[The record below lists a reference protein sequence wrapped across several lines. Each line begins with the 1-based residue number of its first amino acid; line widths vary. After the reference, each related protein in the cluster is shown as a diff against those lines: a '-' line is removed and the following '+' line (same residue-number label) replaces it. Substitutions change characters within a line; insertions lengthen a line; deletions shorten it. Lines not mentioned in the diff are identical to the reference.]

1 MQRFTSLPRSVLK
14 LLAVFYA
21 ICAVG
26 YIAVGTYQAQVA
38 PAGDPGFSGSYNP
51 STGVFEVAHLR
62 SGGPAE
68 QAGLRVGDRVLGIDG
83 RPATG
88 LAFYKLTMSGRIN
101 QVQSYTVQR
110 GGRQLENAEQLTLRL
125 TLGSPWAPAF
135 ANVTRTQHIVGII
148 VQQGYFFLLLTVALS
163 VLFLRIT
170 DPNAWLLALCF
181 TSFAASAPIFVEVFA
196 GVRPFEGLIRPG
208 FLRAAFV
215 SYETVG
221 WGLGPVLFN
230 YFFSVFPNRSPIDRW
245 LPWLKSTLLA
255 FSAAIVICLW
265 LVSAKAGFVPAFAV
279 VSWLGATS
287 RFIVIFPIIALGSLL
302 CGLLSLV
309 LNSIFPPSLEARRK
323 TRVMIWGT
331 VAAVL
336 PTFVISLPTLF
347 SGAPPHLSV
356 SMFLIIGLLGCLMP
370 LSFAYAVAKH
380 RVLEIPVLLRMSA
393 RYLLVRRGFA
403 VFLVLLFLLAN
414 ALFTFTY
421 LRFFKSINAGYA
433 IAMGVSFGALL
444 LWVSAPIIRRAT
456 RKIDRAFFRSDYDA
470 RHILE
475 SLAHKTRKA
484 TQREQLAELLEG
496 EINQAL
502 RPTILAIYLRDNDQR
517 LTLYRGATQL
527 GLARVLSPTEPWLQA
542 LERRDEP
549 SEVVSSSSTDRAEP
563 SQNGPRPECLVPMMR
578 NDGHLAGVILL
589 GTRLSEQP
597 YSGEDKRLLASVAS
611 QAELALEG
619 IARGEEIAQRIEAD
633 RRAAQEMEFASQVQ
647 ARLFPQKLP
656 VLRTLQYIGA
666 CIQARQ
672 VGGDY
677 YDFLE
682 SHPGQLALVLADV
695 SGKGI
700 SGALMMANLQANLRS
715 QYATALEDPR
725 RLLSSVNHLFYENTE
740 EGSYATLFFATYEDS
755 SRRFHYVNCGHLPAL
770 IVRANAPVDSEPPG
784 SNSSMCAVER
794 LSSTST
800 VLGLFENWE
809 ASTAETRLSP
819 GDTVVLYT
827 DGVTE
832 AMNQDGEEF
841 GESRLI
847 DVLKM
852 HLSLPLKAL
861 LESIVGAVQNFSGG
875 EQTDDIT
882 VIVARCVS

>member
-1 MQRFTSLPRSVLK
+1 M
-14 LLAVFYA
+14 
-21 ICAVG
+21 I
-26 YIAVGTYQAQVA
+26 
-38 PAGDPGFSGSYNP
+38 
-51 STGVFEVAHLR
+51 
-62 SGGPAE
+62 
-68 QAGLRVGDRVLGIDG
+68 
-83 RPATG
+83 
-88 LAFYKLTMSGRIN
+88 
-101 QVQSYTVQR
+101 
-110 GGRQLENAEQLTLRL
+110 
-125 TLGSPWAPAF
+125 
-135 ANVTRTQHIVGII
+135 
-148 VQQGYFFLLLTVALS
+148 QQGHFFLLLTVALS

-181 TSFAASAPIFVEVFA
+181 TFFVASAPIFVEVFA
-196 GVRPFEGLIRPG
+196 GVRPFEGLIQPS
-208 FLRAAFV
+208 FLRGAFV
-215 SYETVG
+215 SYETIG
-221 WGLGPVLFN
+221 WVLGPVLFN

-245 LPWLKSTLLA
+245 LPWLKYTLLA
-255 FSAAIVICLW
+255 FSAAIATYFW
-265 LVSAKAGFVPAFAV
+265 FVSAKAGFVPPFAV
-279 VSWLGATS
+279 VSWLGAKS
-287 RFIVIFPIIALGSLL
+287 RFLIIFPIIALGSLL

-309 LNSIFPPSLEARRK
+309 LNSIFPLSLEARRK
-323 TRVMIWGT
+323 TRVMVWGT

-336 PTFVISLPTLF
+336 PPFLISLPTVL
-347 SGAPPHLSV
+347 SGGPPRLSLSV
-356 SMFLIIGLLGCLMP
+356 FLVIGLLGCLMP
-370 LSFAYAVAKH
+370 LSFAYAVAKY

-421 LRFFKSINAGYA
+421 LRFFRTIDAGYA

-444 LWVSAPIIRRAT
+444 LWVSAPLIRRAT

-470 RHILE
+470 RQMLE
-475 SLAHKTRKA
+475 SLARKIRKA
-484 TQREQLAELLEG
+484 TRREQLAELLEG

-502 RPTILAIYLRDNDQR
+502 RPSILAIYLKDRDQH
-517 LTLYRGATQL
+517 LTLYRGDAQV
-527 GLARVLSPTEPWLQA
+527 GFARVISPTEPWLQT
-542 LERRDEP
+542 LEHRNEP
-549 SEVVSSSSTDRAEP
+549 IAVMSSSSTDRAEP
-563 SQNGPRPECLVPMMR
+563 SQNGPPPECWVPMMR

-619 IARGEEIAQRIEAD
+619 MSRGEEIADHIEAE
-633 RRAAQEMEFASQVQ
+633 RRAAQEMEFARQVQ

-656 VLRTLQYIGA
+656 VLRTLQYTGA

-695 SGKGI
+695 AGKGI

-715 QYATALEDPR
+715 QYAAALEDPR
-725 RLLSSVNHLFYENTE
+725 RLLSSVNHLFYENTD
-740 EGSYATLFFATYEDS
+740 EGSYATLFFGTYDDS
-755 SRRFHYVNCGHLPAL
+755 GRCLRYINCGHLPAL
-770 IVRANAPVDSEPPG
+770 ILRANASAESEPPG
-784 SNSSMCAVER
+784 ASSSMCAVER
-794 LSSTST
+794 LSATST

-809 ASTAETRLSP
+809 ASTGETRLSP

-832 AMNQDGEEF
+832 AMNHDGEEF

-852 HLSLPLKAL
+852 HLSLPPKAL
-861 LESIVGAVQNFSGG
+861 LESIVETVQNFSGG
-875 EQTDDIT
+875 DQTDDIT
-882 VIVARCVS
+882 LIVARSVS